1 MDEFQEQ
8 PQEQEATV
16 GMGKL
21 FGIFAVL
28 VVVCALF
35 FSLGYS
41 LGKKSVATTL
51 IPEPVAT
58 ASAATTPKPS
68 PSQSLPKNAPEP
80 APAQPTPASDPD
92 SAPTQPSSPPAPEMG
107 RNGSFVVQVA
117 AVSRKEDAESLVGAL
132 RKKDYPV
139 FIVSNVPGDKLFH
152 VQVGP
157 YGSMKDAE
165 TMKARLA
172 DDGYNPIVKK

>member
-1 MDEFQEQ
+1 MDEYQEQ
-8 PQEQEATV
+8 PQEQEETTM

-21 FGIFAVL
+21 FGIFAAL

-35 FSLGYS
+35 FSLGYTM
-41 LGKKSVATTL
+41 GKRSVAPPSV
-51 IPEPVAT
+51 IPEPQAMTTVP
-58 ASAATTPKPS
+58 SAPKPS
-68 PSQSLPKNAPEP
+68 PSQSLSKPE
-80 APAQPTPASDPD
+80 AAVAQPAESPATET
-92 SAPTQPSSPPAPEMG
+92 AAATPSSPAAPEMV
-107 RNGSFVVQVA
+107 RSGSIVVQVA
-117 AVSRKEDAESLVGAL
+117 AVSRKEDAEALVGAL

-165 TMKARLA
+165 SMKSRLSS
-172 DDGYNPIVKK
+172 DGYNPIVKK

>member
-8 PQEQEATV
+8 PQEQEATI

-21 FGIFAVL
+21 FGIFAAL

-41 LGKKSVATTL
+41 LGKKSVSTTL

-58 ASAATTPKPS
+58 ASAAATPKPS
-68 PSQSLPKNAPEP
+68 PSQSLPRSAPEP
-80 APAQPTPASDPD
+80 APAQPAVSSDPEGTAARP
-92 SAPTQPSSPPAPEMG
+92 SAPPAPEMV
-107 RNGSFVVQVA
+107 RSGSFVVQVA
-117 AVSRKEDAESLVGAL
+117 AVSRKEDAEALVGAL

-165 TMKARLA
+165 TMKARLS
-172 DDGYNPIVKK
+172 D

>member
-8 PQEQEATV
+8 PQEQETTV
-16 GMGKL
+16 GMGRL
-21 FGIFAVL
+21 FGIFAGL
-28 VVVCALF
+28 VVICALF
-35 FSLGYS
+35 FSLGYT

-51 IPEPVAT
+51 IPEPQAT
-58 ASAATTPKPS
+58 ATVATTPKPS
-68 PSQSLPKNAPEP
+68 PSQSLPKPEP
-80 APAQPTPASDPD
+80 AVPQPADSPATE
-92 SAPTQPSSPPAPEMG
+92 SAAAEPSSPPAPEMV
-107 RNGSFVVQVA
+107 RSGSFVVQVA
-117 AVSRKEDAESLVGAL
+117 AVSRKEDAEALVGAL

-165 TMKARLA
+165 TMKSRLSS
-172 DDGYNPIVKK
+172 DGYNPIVKK

>member
-21 FGIFAVL
+21 FGIFAAL

-35 FSLGYS
+35 FSLGYT
-41 LGKKSVATTL
+41 LGKKSVANTL

-68 PSQSLPKNAPEP
+68 PSQSLPKNVPEP
-80 APAQPTPASDPD
+80 SAPQSPIAADPEGAPADPA
-92 SAPTQPSSPPAPEMG
+92 SPPAPEMV
-107 RNGSFVVQVA
+107 RSGSFVVQVA
-117 AVSRKEDAESLVGAL
+117 AVSRKEDAEALVGAL

-139 FIVSNVPGDKLFH
+139 FIVSNVPGDRLFH

-157 YGSMKDAE
+157 YGSIKDAE
-165 TMKARLA
+165 TMKARLS